1 MERKNATLS
10 QVKVVDESQGI
21 VEAFTNT
28 MGAIDLDGDIIEPYA
43 FDESIY
49 ANLPIPALVGHDP
62 NQVVG
67 KVISARPVEIGD
79 GTAKLWTRIQFNLDT
94 QAGRDAF
101 SNIKGGFVRE
111 WSVGFNIPQGAIKV
125 VREAGQ
131 TVRRITNLD
140 WVEVSSVLRGASPG
154 TATIAAKAATLARK
168 EALPPHE
175 TPTDDSPWDGPS
187 AEARLPLG
195 DGMAYEDAFAY
206 VDDGADPDLKG
217 SYRFIHH
224 EVSADGN
231 VGAANIRACITG
243 IAVLNGARGG
253 TTIPDADIEGV
264 YEHLASHLRDA
275 GREPP
280 ELRSATVSDTLGAS
294 DTAAKLALAR
304 IQIARLLMAD
314 TNTD

>member
-10 QVKVVDESQGI
+10 DVKVIDESQGI

-28 MGAIDLDGDIIEPYA
+28 MGAIDLDGDIIEPFA

-49 ANLPIPALVGHDP
+49 MNLPIPALVGHDP

-67 KVISARPVEIGD
+67 KVIDARPVDFGN
-79 GTAKLWTRIQFNLDT
+79 GTSKLWTRIQFNLDT

-101 SNIKGGFVRE
+101 SNVKGGFVRE
-111 WSVGFNIPQGAIKV
+111 WSVGFNIPQGAV
-125 VREAGQ
+125 EMVREAGKM
-131 TVRRITNLD
+131 VRRIKNLD

-154 TATIAAKAATLARK
+154 TATIAAKAASAARK

-206 VDDGADPDLKG
+206 VEDGADPDLKT

-224 EVSADGN
+224 EVSGNGN
-231 VGAANIRACITG
+231 VGAANVRACITG

-253 TTIPDADIEGV
+253 TTIPDSDIQGV

-275 GREPP
+275 GMEPP
-280 ELRSATVSDTLGAS
+280 ELRSATVSSTLSA
-294 DTAAKLALAR
+294 DDAAVELAKAR
-304 IQIARLLMAD
+304 IQLARLLIAGIND
-314 TNTD
+314 

>member
-1 MERKNATLS
+1 MEHKRSALS
-10 QVKVVDESQGI
+10 DVKVVDEALGI

-28 MGAIDLDGDIIEPYA
+28 MGAVDLDGDIIAPTA

-49 ANLPIPALVGHDP
+49 ANLPIPALVGHDS

-67 KVISARPVEIGD
+67 KVINAQPYDVGD
-79 GTAKLWTRIQFNLDT
+79 GTSKLWTRIQFNLDT

-101 SNIKGGFVRE
+101 SNVKGGYVRE
-111 WSVGFNIPQGAIKV
+111 WSVGFNIPPGAIETRRESGKM
-125 VREAGQ
+125 VRYI
-131 TVRRITNLD
+131 RNLD

-154 TATIAAKAATLARK
+154 TATIAAKRARRK

-175 TPTDDSPWDGPS
+175 TATDDSPWDGPS
-187 AEARLPLG
+187 AEARLPID

-206 VDDGADPDLKG
+206 YEDGADPDLKG

-224 EVSADGN
+224 EVSGN
-231 VGAANIRACITG
+231 GDIGAANVRACITG

-253 TTIPDADIEGV
+253 TTIPDSDIDGV

-275 GREPP
+275 GLEPP
-280 ELRSATVSDTLGAS
+280 ELRSATVSSTLSA
-294 DTAAKLALAR
+294 DDAAAELEMAR
-304 IQIARLLMAD
+304 IQIARLLLAGD
-314 TNTD
+314 

>member
-1 MERKNATLS
+1 MERKNTTLS

-67 KVISARPVEIGD
+67 KVIAARPVEIGD

-94 QAGRDAF
+94 QAGREAF
-101 SNIKGGFVRE
+101 SNIKGGFIRE
-111 WSVGFNIPQGAIKV
+111 WSVGFNIPSGAIKV
-125 VREAGQ
+125 VREAGK

-154 TATIAAKAATLARK
+154 TATIAAKAAALARK
-168 EALPPHE
+168 EALPPHQ

-187 AEARLPLG
+187 AEVRLPLG

-206 VDDGADPDLKG
+206 VDDGADPDMKG

-231 VGAANIRACITG
+231 VGAANVRACITG

-275 GREPP
+275 DREPP
-280 ELRSATVSDTLGAS
+280 ELRSATVSDTLDAS
-294 DTAAKLALAR
+294 DTAAELALAR
-304 IQIARLLMAD
+304 IQLARLLIAD
-314 TNTD
+314 TTND

>member
-1 MERKNATLS
+1 MERKNALLS
-10 QVKVVDESQGI
+10 QVKVIDESQGI

-43 FDESIY
+43 FDQSIY

-67 KVISARPVEIGD
+67 KVVDARPVEMGD
-79 GTAKLWTRIQFNLDT
+79 GTAKLWTRIQFNMDT

-101 SNIKGGFVRE
+101 SNVKGGYVRE
-111 WSVGFNIPQGAIKV
+111 WSVGFNIPAGALRT
-125 VREAGQ
+125 VREAGK
-131 TVRRITNLD
+131 TVRRIANLD

-154 TATIAAKAATLARK
+154 TGTIAAKAAGAGARK

-175 TPTDDSPWDGPS
+175 TATDDSPWDGPA

-206 VDDGADPDLKG
+206 IDDGADPDLKG

-231 VGAANIRACITG
+231 VGAANTRACVTG

-264 YEHLASHLRDA
+264 YAHLASHLRDA
-275 GREPP
+275 GLEPP
-280 ELRSATVSDTLGAS
+280 ELRSATTSVTAS
-294 DTAAKLALAR
+294 AADVAADLATIRLEL
-304 IQIARLLMAD
+304 ARLLLAES
-314 TNTD
+314 N